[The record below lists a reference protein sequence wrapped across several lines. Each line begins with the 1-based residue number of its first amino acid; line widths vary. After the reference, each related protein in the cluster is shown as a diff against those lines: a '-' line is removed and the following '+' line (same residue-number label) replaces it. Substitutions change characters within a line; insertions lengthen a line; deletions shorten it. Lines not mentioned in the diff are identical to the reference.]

1 MFTKNKYLKSC
12 PTIIFEIRGAI
23 IPIKPKIPA
32 AKTLNDVKS
41 AEQIM
46 KNIEYIFLCFTEE
59 KTIPSSSLKK
69 FNFGMRNAE
78 KSNITKNINKRC
90 LSDTRLFS
98 VKFPDRIYNME

>member
-41 AEQIM
+41 AEEIM

-59 KTIPSSSLKK
+59 KTIPYSYDSALCGAWHAVI
-69 FNFGMRNAE
+69 F
-78 KSNITKNINKRC
+78 
-90 LSDTRLFS
+90 LFLIFQNHD
-98 VKFPDRIYNME
+98 FPPKEFL